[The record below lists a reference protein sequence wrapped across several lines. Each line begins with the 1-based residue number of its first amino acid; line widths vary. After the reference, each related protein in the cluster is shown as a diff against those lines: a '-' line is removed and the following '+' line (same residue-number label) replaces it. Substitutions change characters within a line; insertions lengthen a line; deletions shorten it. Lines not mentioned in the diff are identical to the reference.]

1 MAKEFDGLRSDLALI
16 SRWIREGSRVLD
28 LGCGDGS
35 LLVYLRDNR
44 GVSGYGLEIDD
55 HHIVQCMGAGVNV
68 IQTDLDA
75 GLHEF
80 GTGQFDYVIMTQTLQ
95 AVRFPDR
102 VLLEMLRIGREGIVT
117 FPNFAHWKL
126 RLHLA
131 LRGVMP
137 VTRALPHQWYNT
149 PNIHLCTLTDFERLC
164 HDRGIEV
171 LQRAV
176 VDIEHQEV
184 PLMRVFPNL
193 LGELAIYRL
202 RLQGGHGSS
211 LSPGTA

>member
-1 MAKEFDGLRSDLALI
+1 MAGEPHGLRSDLALI
-16 SRWIREGSRVLD
+16 SRWIRQGSRVLD

-35 LLVYLRDNR
+35 LLVYLRDHR

-55 HHIVQCMGAGVNV
+55 HHIVQCMAAGVNV

-80 GTGQFDYVIMTQTLQ
+80 GSGQFDYVVMTQTLQ

-102 VLLEMLRIGREGIVT
+102 LLLEMLRIGREGIVT
-117 FPNFAHWKL
+117 FPNFGHWKP
-126 RLHLA
+126 RMHLV

-137 VTRALPHQWYNT
+137 VTRALPHQWYST
-149 PNIHLCTLTDFERLC
+149 PNIHLCTLTDFEQLC
-164 HDRGIEV
+164 HARGIEV
-171 LQRAV
+171 LQRAM
-176 VDIEHQEV
+176 VDIEHQEM
-184 PLMRVFPNL
+184 PLMRVFSNL

-202 RLQGGHGSS
+202 RLQSS
-211 LSPGTA
+211 

>member
-1 MAKEFDGLRSDLALI
+1 MVVRAPDGLRSDLALI
-16 SRWIREGSRVLD
+16 SRWIRHGSRVLD

-35 LLVYLRDNR
+35 LLVYLRDHR

-55 HHIVQCMGAGVNV
+55 YHIVQCMAAGVNV

-80 GTGQFDYVIMTQTLQ
+80 GTGQFDYVIMTETLQ

-102 VLLEMLRIGREGIVT
+102 LLHEMLRIGREGIVT
-117 FPNFAHWKL
+117 FPNFGHWKP

-137 VTRALPHQWYNT
+137 VTRALPHQWYST
-149 PNIHLCTLTDFERLC
+149 PNIHLCTLRDFERLC
-164 HDRGIEV
+164 DASGIEV

-176 VDIEHQEV
+176 VDIEHQEM

-202 RLQGGHGSS
+202 RLQ
-211 LSPGTA
+211 TN